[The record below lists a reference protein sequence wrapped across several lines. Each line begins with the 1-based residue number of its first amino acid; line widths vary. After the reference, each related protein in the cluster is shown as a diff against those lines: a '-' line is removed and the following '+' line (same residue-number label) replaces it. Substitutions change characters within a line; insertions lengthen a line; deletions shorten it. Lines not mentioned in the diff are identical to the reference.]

1 MSLDIKRR
9 NRLLSV
15 VLIGRAKTSVT
26 YGDEDVMDNS
36 KVTVRVK
43 ICGTEYPI
51 QAEEDVEYIQKI
63 AAYVDECMREVPAS
77 VTMQSLTSVAVL
89 AAIRI
94 ADELHKERE
103 KQEGT
108 LGLGIQDNGRITEL
122 VRRMD
127 ELLESFN
134 SST

>member
-1 MSLDIKRR
+1 
-9 NRLLSV
+9 
-15 VLIGRAKTSVT
+15 
-26 YGDEDVMDNS
+26 
-36 KVTVRVK
+36 
-43 ICGTEYPI
+43 
-51 QAEEDVEYIQKI
+51 
-63 AAYVDECMREVPAS
+63 MREVPAS

-108 LGLGIQDNGRITEL
+108 LGLEIQDNGRITEL